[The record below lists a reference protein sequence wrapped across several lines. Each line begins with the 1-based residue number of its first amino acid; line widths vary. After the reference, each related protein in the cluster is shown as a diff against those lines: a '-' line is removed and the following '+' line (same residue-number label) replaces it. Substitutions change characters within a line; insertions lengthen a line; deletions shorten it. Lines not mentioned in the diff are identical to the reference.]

1 MILIKEEVVMY
12 ISRITETTPFLSLT
26 IKKLEGPGIK
36 LQNYTVFFVYAP
48 YIYTPCNGKGHH
60 VLKIKL
66 HLILVSTQKEL

>member
-36 LQNYTVFFVYAP
+36 LQNYTVFLCMPHIF
-48 YIYTPCNGKGHH
+48 
-60 VLKIKL
+60 
-66 HLILVSTQKEL
+66 ILLVMERVIMY

>member
-36 LQNYTVFFVYAP
+36 LQNYTVFFLCMP
-48 YIYTPCNGKGHH
+48 HIF
-60 VLKIKL
+60 
-66 HLILVSTQKEL
+66 ILLVMERVIMY